1 MKKIGKNLDVQFSHI
16 YPQSLFHRLT
26 DLSCIFISSSIQ
38 ASKCCGGNIVLC
50 DLILKIFFSITH
62 VTREQNWP
70 LICFYQ
76 ILYYRRLNISIA
88 GLTVGNAEG
97 RRLFARI
104 KNSVELNLVCKHA
117 TETQLVKTRFIQR
130 NLFIIFCKEWIE
142 ISKSVIVSPIG
153 IKATVKD
160 ASRKIER
167 KFERKLEL

>member
-1 MKKIGKNLDVQFSHI
+1 MKKIGKNLGAQFSHI

-26 DLSCIFISSSIQ
+26 GLSYIFISSSIQ

-62 VTREQNWP
+62 VTRGHDWP

-97 RRLFARI
+97 RRMFARI
-104 KNSVELNLVCKHA
+104 KNSEELNLVCKHA

-142 ISKSVIVSPIG
+142 VSKL
-153 IKATVKD
+153 
-160 ASRKIER
+160 RKHWHQTIINQRTLDRPSYR
-167 KFERKLEL
+167 K